1 MKPLNASYIET
12 PLFRMDTTKDVAN
25 LLRPGDWAASTD
37 LKDAYFHIA
46 IDEGS
51 RKFLRFGWE
60 RNWFQFNVLPF
71 GLSPAP
77 LTFTRL
83 TKPLKA
89 LLQKWGIRS
98 IFYLDDILIV
108 ASSKEECER
117 FVKMAPQLLQS
128 VGFMINFPKSSL
140 VPGQHFKFLGLGW
153 DTLSGCISVDDEKRS
168 KMSSKAREF
177 SPSTDHRADP
187 FGLFWDS

>member
-60 RNWFQFNVLPF
+60 RYWLQFNVLPF

-83 TKPLKA
+83 MKPLKA
-89 LLQKWGIRS
+89 LLRKWGIRS

-140 VPGQHFKFLGLGW
+140 VPSLTSRWRNDHTICKDLG
-153 DTLSGCISVDDEKRS
+153 
-168 KMSSKAREF
+168 SSPTSNKWRF
-177 SPSTDHRADP
+177 SPVTKCFHSAIKP
-187 FGLFWDS
+187 QC